1 MQAMILLLDSNR
13 GVYIPQHFAQDEQLT
28 AEFGFAADDPDI
40 TLLKAEDSL
49 DNEWYWEAWNNVLE
63 KAKSEKGYT
72 LHQDGDLWAV
82 HLDRMSNDEYQ
93 HMFCEMK
100 PVSDGWLEYAVCQ
113 DCLLYV
119 ANGDLPADS
128 PDWKSD
134 GIDALPN
141 PVADGAEYG
150 FMHSNCE
157 CCGALAGDRFRVLA
171 AEDMYGT
178 EEAPSEY
185 PYYVVLR

>member
-1 MQAMILLLDSNR
+1 MQAVILLLSSNR

-28 AEFGFAADDPDI
+28 AEFGFASDDPDI
-40 TLLKAEDSL
+40 TLLKSENAL
-49 DNEWYWEAWNNVLE
+49 DDEWYWEAWNNVLD
-63 KAKSEKGYT
+63 KAVSTKGYT
-72 LHQDGDLWAV
+72 LHQDEDLWAV
-82 HLDRMSNDEYQ
+82 HVANMSNEEYQ

-100 PVSDGWLEYAVCQ
+100 PCSEGWLEYAVCQ

-119 ANGDLPADS
+119 ANGDLPTDS
-128 PDWKSD
+128 LDWTSE

-150 FMHSNCE
+150 FQHSNCE

-178 EEAPSEY
+178 EEPVPDNPWGIA
-185 PYYVVLR
+185 